1 MPVSSP
7 DSALFWMFAPGNWEV
22 LVKVLDGCASNGR
35 YWLLSAGATD
45 VAYTLTVTDTA
56 LGITRDYHNL
66 AGNAAPAVI
75 DTAAFAACTE
85 TPLD

>member
-35 YWLLSAGATD
+35 YWILSAGATD
-45 VAYTLTVTDTA
+45 VLTAGKAAVWENEKSRA
-56 LGITRDYHNL
+56 VAESIREVL
-66 AGNAAPAVI
+66 AAARVAG
-75 DTAAFAACTE
+75 AGKSE
-85 TPLD
+85 